1 MKVYTDKLGN
11 TLHVDMKKKVI
22 YAKNAE
28 GRRVIRQDVMTMIRK
43 ATDTHKNSG
52 KIRMDG
58 RTFTLKYLRSKHGK
72 K

>member
-1 MKVYTDKLGN
+1 MRVYTDKQGN
-11 TLHVDMKKKVI
+11 TLHVDMRNRTI

-28 GRRVIRQDVMTMIRK
+28 GRRVIRRDVMTMIRR

-58 RTFTLKYLRSKHGK
+58 RTFTLKHIK